1 MGKRSS
7 FDRLKRDGYDTPL
20 PAMWSLFPHLPD
32 HARFAEPCA
41 GRGVLIDHLEN
52 NGFECVYACD
62 LKPRA
67 TMLPRVIEKRDAL
80 TVTRAKVRA
89 ADMIVTNPP
98 WTHEVLMALIAHFMT
113 LRPSWL
119 LLDADWMHNQR
130 TSVMVDRCSK
140 VVSIGRV
147 KWFADSKHVGKSN
160 CCWYFFPQHHRGGPV
175 MIGR

>member
-7 FDRLKRDGYDTPL
+7 FNRLKRDGYDTPL

-32 HARFAEPCA
+32 GARFAEPCA
-41 GRGVLIDHLEN
+41 GRGVLVDHLEN
-52 NGFECVYACD
+52 NGFQCVYAGD
-62 LKPRA
+62 IRPRRSRILK
-67 TMLPRVIEKRDAL
+67 LDAL
-80 TVTRAKVRA
+80 KLSNVQLKLVKAEI
-89 ADMIVTNPP
+89 IVTNPP
-98 WTHEVLMALIAHFMT
+98 WTNEVLMALIDHFMT

-119 LLDADWMHNQR
+119 LLDADWMHNKR
-130 TSVMVDRCSK
+130 TSKMVDRCSK

-175 MIGR
+175 VIGR